1 VDKILSAKKSNS
13 QADTNQLEKEIN
25 NLVYSL
31 YELTEEEVKII
42 EGE

>member
-1 VDKILSAKKSNS
+1 LSAKKSNS

>member
-1 VDKILSAKKSNS
+1 LSAKKSNP
-13 QADTNQLEKEIN
+13 QADTSQLEKEIN